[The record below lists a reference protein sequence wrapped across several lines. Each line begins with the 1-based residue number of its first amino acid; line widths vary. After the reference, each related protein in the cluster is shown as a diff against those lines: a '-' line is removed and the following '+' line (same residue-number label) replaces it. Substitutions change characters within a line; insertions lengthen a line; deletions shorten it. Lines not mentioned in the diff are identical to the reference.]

1 MHFEENGNV
10 TPCCVMPS
18 NVYPI
23 AKGIDNYLK
32 SDKLKEIKDYLSKD
46 KRHPYCK
53 ACWDSEDNGVRS
65 HRLYSEQ
72 ISKKINSIHIRY
84 NNICNFKCRMC
95 NPKFSSSWLQENK
108 IHGYFEHEYSLDKD
122 IFDINPELLSFILK
136 YKNTLKKINISG
148 GEPLIANAN
157 LFFLRW
163 LQKNNLSHIV
173 LNFSTNLSKIVH
185 NNINIIDLL
194 SKFKTVNLAVSVDGY
209 GKAVEYGRHG
219 FKWDTLIDNLNYIKT
234 VKSSLIKSI
243 VCVVNI
249 YSVYSIPLLAQF
261 CAKNNFNLVFQPC
274 LEPKFLSIQS
284 LPIEEKEKILKYYQ
298 SIEKSGRLFFNKKI
312 SSEVLEYMMKDQ
324 INSYIIGNAYY
335 DCKREFKK
343 YNSLLDKTR
352 KENFSEVFPMLKDWY
367 DSI

>member
-1 MHFEENGNV
+1 MNENDLDKPMNKQWFWHPKLPVGF
-10 TPCCVMPS
+10 
-18 NVYPI
+18 YPYFDWPP
-23 AKGIDNYLK
+23 KP
-32 SDKLKEIKDYLSKD
+32 KEIF
-46 KRHPYCK
+46 
-53 ACWDSEDNGVRS
+53 
-65 HRLYSEQ
+65 
-72 ISKKINSIHIRY
+72 
-84 NNICNFKCRMC
+84 NFV
-95 NPKFSSSWLQENK
+95 
-108 IHGYFEHEYSLDKD
+108 
-122 IFDINPELLSFILK
+122 
-136 YKNTLKKINISG
+136 
-148 GEPLIANAN
+148 
-157 LFFLRW
+157 FLRW